1 MGAAQRL
8 CLGRIGMLVNM
19 HSEGIKKR
27 AFTSIML
34 MMAVCACVY
43 FVSIEESTVME
54 SAAVESSVEHQGEIS
69 EGEVSEGVHMVAIY
83 PHKERQTTATEVADM
98 MQMSSTVDMG
108 KKRTKRRQ
116 RPLWKTM
123 ATCSTTARFHLGL
136 QPKSSKWFST
146 LARSSFGCR
155 MLRALTWR
163 ARST

>member
-1 MGAAQRL
+1 
-8 CLGRIGMLVNM
+8 MLVNM
-19 HSEGIKKR
+19 HIEGIKKR

-54 SAAVESSVEHQGEIS
+54 SAAVESSVEHLGEIS

-108 KKRTKRRQ
+108 KKKEQKGYRDRSGKPWQHAVLRRGFTWDSSQ
-116 RPLWKTM
+116 KVQSGFRHWLV
-123 ATCSTTARFHLGL
+123 HLLG
-136 QPKSSKWFST
+136 
-146 LARSSFGCR
+146 AGCCVP
-155 MLRALTWR
+155 
-163 ARST
+163 